1 MLIGKCVFDA
11 DDLDDLVKKV
21 ENGTYTVP
29 TSLSREVIS
38 FLNGMLQY
46 DANQRLNINQLAKH
60 SFLTKKVKDFESLDM
75 KKVSKKNMDK
85 SRLKINVKKNKS
97 IWAIFNEDDE
107 DKLMKIKADCYD
119 KPIDEQ
125 KNYDYKKL
133 NSNNVPSVNK
143 NVVQNNNVNRNNVQ
157 NNNNNVKQN
166 SKANHQINAN
176 QQQQNRVNPLPNKNI
191 GVMPNMNYPYAM
203 PQQNYPGMVG
213 NYGYQRMPGMPVQ
226 GMVGMPMMAYPQMQP
241 VQGYGVYGNMG
252 YYK

>member
-1 MLIGKCVFDA
+1 
-11 DDLDDLVKKV
+11 
-21 ENGTYTVP
+21 
-29 TSLSREVIS
+29 
-38 FLNGMLQY
+38 
-46 DANQRLNINQLAKH
+46 
-60 SFLTKKVKDFESLDM
+60 
-75 KKVSKKNMDK
+75 MDK

-125 KNYDYKKL
+125 KNYDYKKI
-133 NSNNVPSVNK
+133 NSNNAPSVNK
-143 NVVQNNNVNRNNVQ
+143 NVVQNNNVNRNNAQ
-157 NNNNNVKQN
+157 NNNNYLKQN
-166 SKANHQINAN
+166 SKANHQANVN
-176 QQQQNRVNPLPNKNI
+176 QQQQNKVNPLPNKNA

-213 NYGYQRMPGMPVQ
+213 NYDYQRMPGMPVQ

-241 VQGYGVYGNMG
+241 VLGYGVYGNMG